1 MKAQLLVEN
10 IEPYLSSLSKAL
22 PSHSP
27 VPVLLNILIEATAS
41 GLFISATD
49 LEMGIKIKIPAKIE
63 QEGSATVP
71 GKQFV
76 EVLNSLPKGKI
87 TLTYEKETLTI
98 DSSEGKIV
106 LQTIPKEEFPNLFEQ
121 KGEKVYT
128 FTKEEFRDIF
138 NKVIFSTSADDT
150 RAELTGVYVTQKE
163 DHIDFVAT
171 DGYRLSLKRVDG
183 KKILDEDDG
192 LIISSKFIAE
202 ALTINSE
209 SMNFYVYQEGN
220 QVLLEADN
228 IVLVG
233 RLIQGN
239 FPNYERVI
247 PEDGATKA
255 VIDVEEFSKSIK
267 LASVFARE
275 SANIVRVKI
284 VDKQLHLYSRSSGVG
299 EGDIKIEIEQ
309 TGDDNEIAFN
319 VKYLSEILR
328 VVGEKRISLSING
341 PLEASLFTLEK
352 DTSFLHVIMPVRVQ
366 E

>member
-27 VPVLLNILIEATAS
+27 VPVLLNILIESTQS

-49 LEMGIKIKIPAKIE
+49 LEMGIKVKIPAKIE
-63 QEGSATVP
+63 EEGSATVP
-71 GKQFV
+71 GKQFI

-87 TLTYEKETLTI
+87 TLTYEKETMTI
-98 DSSEGKIV
+98 DSSGGKIV
-106 LQTIPKEEFPNLFEQ
+106 LQTIPKEEFPNLFEE
-121 KGEKVYT
+121 KGDKVYT
-128 FTKEEFRDIF
+128 FSKNELRDIF
-138 NKVIFSTSADDT
+138 TKVIFSTSADDT
-150 RAELTGVYVTQKE
+150 RAELTGINVAQKE
-163 DHIDFVAT
+163 DHIDFVST

-183 KKILDEDDG
+183 KKILEEDEG
-192 LIISSKFIAE
+192 IIISAKFISE
-202 ALTINSE
+202 ALTLNSE
-209 SMNFYVYQEGN
+209 SMDFYVYSQGN

-247 PEDGATKA
+247 PQDGSTQV
-255 VIDVEEFSKSIK
+255 VIDVEDFSKSIK

-284 VDKQLHLYSRSSGVG
+284 SEKQLHLFSRSSGVG
-299 EGDIKIEIEQ
+299 EGDIKIEVEQ
-309 TGDDNEIAFN
+309 TGPDNEIAFN
-319 VKYLSEILR
+319 VKYLSDLLR
-328 VVGEKRISLSING
+328 VVGEKRIVLAING

-352 DTSFLHVIMPVRVQ
+352 DKDFLHVIMPVRVQ